1 LNASSTCLE
10 RIRTGLPRSLAV
22 ILAAVL
28 APAACA
34 LDPHRLL
41 EEYIHDRWTD
51 EQGYPGGAVSAFA
64 QTPDGYLWL
73 GAENG
78 LVRFDGITF
87 RIFNHANAEA
97 FPSSGVLALATDDE
111 GDLWVLMQS
120 REVLRYRRGVFE
132 PIAPEAGATA
142 VAPGRRRDLLFVR
155 PSDTMRYANGKFV
168 QIAPA
173 SGYTSRLVISVAE
186 APDGTVW
193 MGTRDH
199 GVFAL
204 RDGRAF
210 EPGGLPDQ
218 KVNCI
223 LADYTGVLWMGTD
236 RGLAKWTGDE
246 VTQSGLPAL
255 LRATQ
260 VSAILRDHDS
270 NLWLGT
276 ANGLMRLTPQG
287 ALERD
292 GSSERKAEPA
302 TALFEDR
309 EGNIW
314 VGRRRGFERWHDR
327 AFLSY
332 ETRAAADSENSGP
345 VYADPSG
352 RAWFGPSSGG
362 LYWLKNAERGQI
374 TEAGL
379 GHDVVYSM
387 DGGPGELWIGRQRGG
402 LTHLR
407 YDGQSTASETFTVAN
422 GLASG
427 PIYAVRR
434 GADGTVWA
442 GSLSGGVS
450 RIRGGRIANFTT
462 ANGLASN
469 TVSAIEEA
477 ADGTMWFATAN
488 GLSELANDRW
498 KVYSS
503 KEGLPP
509 ARINCLFE
517 DSAGILWIG
526 TDAGLAFL
534 RNGRL
539 QTPRDKAE
547 PLLEEVLGIADDSLG
562 GLWIATSKRVARID
576 RAQALEDAGET
587 LPMREF
593 GPADGIPSA
602 EGVRR
607 DRSVVKD
614 SAGRIWFSLRHGISV
629 MEPARLSL
637 ASVPA
642 IAHIESVSA
651 DGGPLD
657 ASRPLRIP
665 ASRVRIRFEYLAL
678 SLSAPE
684 RIKYRYR
691 LDNLDQGWSDP
702 TSARDTV
709 YMNLPPGAYRFRVI
723 ASDSGGMWS
732 GAEADIGM
740 EVTPAFSQTWAF
752 RFLAIVACAIATLA
766 IYRLR
771 VRRLTKELNI
781 GFQER
786 LDERTRIAQELHDTL
801 LQGLLAT
808 SMQLHVAVRRLG
820 TDSPALPHL
829 TRVVTMLQEVV
840 NESRDAVRGLRAP
853 ASGSDDLEEAFSRV
867 REELAVPEST
877 GFRIV
882 VDGPRRPL
890 SPLIRDQVYRI
901 GRESISNA
909 FRHSGADMV
918 EVEIDYGGSHL
929 RLAVRDTGR
938 GIDEKV
944 LRSGREGHWGLIGMR
959 ESAEKI
965 GAHLKV
971 SSRAGEGTEMELTV
985 PGHIAFFKPPS
996 ERLPRWSGWRFWRRL
1011 KTRAQVAKSAGDC

>member
-1 LNASSTCLE
+1 LRA
-10 RIRTGLPRSLAV
+10 LAA
-22 ILAAVL
+22 ILASIL

-34 LDPHRLL
+34 LDPQRLL
-41 EEYIHDRWTD
+41 EEYIHERWTD

-87 RIFNHANAEA
+87 RIFNHANTEA
-97 FPSSGVLALATDDE
+97 FPASGVLALATDDE
-111 GDLWVLMQS
+111 GDLWILMQS
-120 REVLRYRRGVFE
+120 REVLRYRRGVFQ
-132 PIAPEAGATA
+132 PIAPEMGATA
-142 VAPGRRRDLLFVR
+142 VALGRRRDLLFVR

-173 SGYTSRLVISVAE
+173 SGYTNRLVISIAE

-199 GVFAL
+199 GIFAL
-204 RDGRAF
+204 REGRVF
-210 EPGGLPDQ
+210 EPDGLPDQ

-223 LADYTGVLWMGTD
+223 LADYTGVLWFGTD
-236 RGLAKWTGDE
+236 RGLAKWTGAE
-246 VTQSGLPAL
+246 VTQSGLPAP
-255 LRATQ
+255 LRAAQ

-276 ANGLMRLTPQG
+276 ANGLMRVTPQDRF
-287 ALERD
+287 ERD
-292 GSSERKAEPA
+292 GSNERKAEPA

-314 VGRRRGFERWHDR
+314 VGRRRGFDRWHDR

-332 ETRAAADSENSGP
+332 ETADAENGGP
-345 VYADPSG
+345 VYADSTG

-362 LYWLKNAERGQI
+362 LYWLKGAERGQI

-379 GHDVVYSM
+379 SRDVVYSI
-387 DGGPGELWIGRQRGG
+387 DGAPSELWIGRQRGG

-407 YDGQSTASETFTVAN
+407 YNGQSWTSETFTAAD
-422 GLASG
+422 GLAGG
-427 PIYAVRR
+427 PIYTVRR
-434 GADGTVWA
+434 ATDGTVWA
-442 GSLSGGVS
+442 GSSSGGVS
-450 RIRGGRIANFTT
+450 RIRGGRIATFTT

-469 TVSAIEEA
+469 AVSAIEESA
-477 ADGTMWFATAN
+477 NGTMWLATAN
-488 GLSELANDRW
+488 GLSEFANDRW
-498 KVYSS
+498 QVSPS
-503 KEGLPP
+503 NEGLPP

-517 DSAGILWIG
+517 DSDGILWIG
-526 TDAGLAFL
+526 TNAGLAFL
-534 RNGRL
+534 RNGRV
-539 QTPRDKAE
+539 QTPRDRSE

-562 GLWIATSKRVARID
+562 GLWIATSKRVARIQ
-576 RAQALEDAGET
+576 RAQVLEETGET
-587 LPMREF
+587 LPPREF
-593 GPADGIPSA
+593 GSADGIQSA

-607 DRSVVKD
+607 DRSVAKD
-614 SAGRIWFSLRHGISV
+614 GAGRIWFSLRQGIAV
-629 MEPARLSL
+629 VEPARLSL
-637 ASVPA
+637 ASAPA
-642 IAHIESVSA
+642 IVHIESVWA

-657 ASRPLRIP
+657 ASRPLKIP
-665 ASRVRIRFEYLAL
+665 ASRVRIRFDYLAL

-702 TSARDTV
+702 TPARDAV
-709 YMNLPPGAYRFRVI
+709 YMNLPPGTYRFRVI

-740 EVTPAFSQTWAF
+740 EMTPAFSQTWVF
-752 RFLAIVACAIATLA
+752 RVLVIVTCAIAALA
-766 IYRLR
+766 IYGLR
-771 VRRLTKELNI
+771 VRRLTKEMNI

-808 SMQLHVAVRRLG
+808 SMQLHVAVRRLAA
-820 TDSPALPHL
+820 DSPALPQL

-840 NESRDAVRGLRAP
+840 DESRDAVRGLRAP
-853 ASGSDDLEEAFSRV
+853 AAGSDDLEPALSRV

-877 GFRIV
+877 GFRII
-882 VDGPRRPL
+882 VDGPKRPL

-901 GRESISNA
+901 GREGISNA

-918 EVEIDYGGSHL
+918 EVEINYGGSQL

-965 GAHLKV
+965 GARLKV
-971 SSRAGEGTEMELTV
+971 SSRAGEGTELELTV
-985 PGHIAFFKPPS
+985 PGHVAFVKPPS
-996 ERLPRWSGWRFWRRL
+996 ERRPRWPGWRPWRRR
-1011 KTRAQVAKSAGDC
+1011 KTHAQVAKGA